1 MTPPSASDFSVAKQL
16 ALARLEMTVRCE
28 LLEIPPPFAL
38 PNSRVL
44 LLEPAGSCESE
55 LGRQLLEGT
64 YDKPF
69 IVDSGALRFLHFEFD
84 KVQSLMRCDDP
95 DTLCLRYTRKMMAF
109 LLFNPQ
115 PRRILILGLGGG
127 SLAKFCY
134 RHLPS
139 ATITAV
145 EIDPHVMALRE
156 EFRVPADDER
166 FRVLQGDGIRYVALE
181 RPRQDAILVDTYDC
195 HGAAPG
201 LASAQFYVNARRR
214 LTPNGVLVINIHGD
228 ACERADQFARIR
240 GVFGKRVIA
249 LPVREDGN
257 LIALAFRTDN
267 AVRNWARRER
277 LAHALEERFG
287 LNFPRFVRKMT
298 RSPTVTAL
306 RAPM

>member
-1 MTPPSASDFSVAKQL
+1 MTPRSTADFSVAKQL
-16 ALARLEMTVRCE
+16 VLARLEMTRKCE
-28 LLEIPPPFAL
+28 LLEIPTPFPL

-44 LLEPAGSCESE
+44 LLEPAGSYGPE
-55 LGRQLLEGT
+55 LSRQLLDGT

-69 IVDSGALRFLHFEFD
+69 ILDCGALRYLHFDFD

-95 DTLCLRYTRKMMAF
+95 DALCLRYTRKMMAF

-156 EFRVPADDER
+156 EFRVPSDDDR
-166 FRVLQGDGIRYVALE
+166 FRVLQGDGTHYVAL
-181 RPRQDAILVDTYDC
+181 RGPRKDVILVDTYDC

-201 LASAQFYVNARRR
+201 LASAKFYLNARRR
-214 LTPNGVLVINIHGD
+214 LTLGGALVINIHGD
-228 ACERADQFARIR
+228 ACERADQFAGIR

-257 LIALAFRTDN
+257 LVVLAFRTDG

-277 LAHALEERFG
+277 LALALKERFG
-287 LNFPRFVRKMT
+287 LNFPRYVRKMT

-306 RAPM
+306 RAPA